1 MAADARPR
9 GRAAGPVIVV
19 TGPTGAGKSDWALGL
34 AETLPVEIVSCDSA
48 QVFRG
53 LDIGSAK
60 PDAATRARVP
70 HHLLDIRDPAESYS
84 AGEFVADATAVL
96 HAILARGR
104 LPVVVGGTMLYLR
117 ALLQGMAALPKAR
130 ADIRA
135 EIDARAAREG
145 WPALHAELARHDP
158 VAAARI
164 HANDRQRI
172 QRALEVYYAT
182 GTPISAWQAVAGA
195 AAPEFEFHAW
205 ALVPADRAA
214 LHERI
219 ARRFEAMMAA
229 GFLDEVRALYA
240 RPDLTP
246 QHPAI
251 RAVGYRQ
258 LWQHLAGEC
267 SLEEASGRAVAATR
281 QLAKRQLTWLKSSL
295 LLEKTDPLV
304 PTSRAEWSARV
315 RMAWPPPVL

>member
-1 MAADARPR
+1 MAADRRPDTR
-9 GRAAGPVIVV
+9 AGPVIIL
-19 TGPTGAGKSDWALGL
+19 TGPTGTGKSDWALSL

-53 LDIGSAK
+53 LDIGTAK

-70 HHLLDIRDPAESYS
+70 HHLLDLRDPAESYS
-84 AGEFVADATAVL
+84 AGEFVTDATATL
-96 HAILARGR
+96 RAILARGR

-117 ALLQGMAALPKAR
+117 ALLQGMAPLPTAR

-135 EIDARAAREG
+135 QIDARAAREG
-145 WPALHAELARHDP
+145 WSTLHAELACFDP

-172 QRALEVYYAT
+172 QRALEVFHAT
-182 GTPISAWQAVAGA
+182 GTPISTWQSATGSAAGQ
-195 AAPEFEFHAW
+195 FVFHEW
-205 ALVPADRAA
+205 ALVPADRAV
-214 LHERI
+214 LHARI
-219 ARRFEAMMAA
+219 TQRFHGMMAA
-229 GFLDEVRALYA
+229 GLLDEVRALHA

-258 LWQHLAGEC
+258 LWQHLAGDC
-267 SLEEASGRAVAATR
+267 SLEEAVARAIAATR

-295 LLEKTDPLV
+295 SMEKTDPLAAQA
-304 PTSRAEWSARV
+304 RAGWSARV
-315 RMAWPPPVL
+315 HALWRAPVI

>member
-1 MAADARPR
+1 MVAEKRPDTR
-9 GRAAGPVIVV
+9 AGPVVIL
-19 TGPTGAGKSDWALGL
+19 TGPTGTGKSDWALSL

-53 LDIGSAK
+53 LDIGTAK

-70 HHLLDIRDPAESYS
+70 HHLLDLRDPAESYS
-84 AGEFVADATAVL
+84 AGEFVTDATAAL

-117 ALLQGMAALPKAR
+117 ALLQGMAPLPGAR
-130 ADIRA
+130 ADLRE
-135 EIDARAAREG
+135 EIDAQAAREG
-145 WPALHAELARHDP
+145 WPALHAELARLDP
-158 VAAARI
+158 VAAERI

-172 QRALEVYYAT
+172 QRALEVVRAT
-182 GTPISAWQAVAGA
+182 GTPISTWQSSGTA
-195 AAPEFEFHAW
+195 ASSPFAFHAW
-205 ALVPADRAA
+205 ALVPADRAV

-219 ARRFEAMMAA
+219 AKRFHGMMAA
-229 GFLDEVRALYA
+229 GLLEEVRALHA
-240 RPDLTP
+240 RPDLTA

-258 LWQHLAGEC
+258 LWQYLAGDV
-267 SLEEASGRAVAATR
+267 SLERAIERAIAATR

-295 LLEKTDPLV
+295 PMEKMDPQR
-304 PTSRAEWSARV
+304 PGACAAWAARIHAI
-315 RMAWPPPVL
+315 REPPVI

>member
-1 MAADARPR
+1 MAAEARER
-9 GRAAGPVIVV
+9 GAGPVIVL
-19 TGPTGAGKSDWALGL
+19 TGPTGVGKSDWALEL
-34 AETLPVEIVSCDSA
+34 AETLPIEIVSCDSA

-53 LDIGSAK
+53 LDIGTAK

-70 HHLLDIRDPAESYS
+70 HHLLDLRDPAESYS
-84 AGEFVADATAVL
+84 AGEFVADAGAAL
-96 HAILARGR
+96 RAIHARGR

-117 ALLQGMAALPKAR
+117 ALLQGMAPLPAAR

-135 EIDARAAREG
+135 GLDARAAREG
-145 WPALHAELARHDP
+145 WPALHAELAGHDP

-182 GTPISAWQAVAGA
+182 GSPISAWQARTEGVAHQ
-195 AAPEFEFHAW
+195 FEFHAW

-214 LHERI
+214 LHARI
-219 ARRFEAMMAA
+219 AQRFEAMMAA
-229 GFLDEVRALYA
+229 GLLDEVRGLYA
-240 RPDLTP
+240 RTDLTP
-246 QHPAI
+246 LHPAI

-258 LWQHLAGEC
+258 LWQHLAGDC
-267 SLEEASGRAVAATR
+267 DLETATARAIAATR

-295 LLEKTDPLV
+295 SLEIIEPFA
-304 PTSRAEWSARV
+304 PPARAGWHARV
-315 RMAWPPPVL
+315 RAAWTPPVI